1 MGSPSPLSYGRM
13 SPPRSLRVA
22 IAFYSMVRC
31 LRHCH
36 WIILHISPP
45 DLYGRGYSEAPMSPY
60 NTNLYT
66 TQLAFLMQYLKWEKA
81 NIVGLSMGGA
91 IAASFTSQFPHLVDE
106 GVGLIASAGLMEV
119 CAIASFQYHSTNRS
133 SRVTSHAH
141 LNLCPPRSSRRWHPR
156 GRSRYVCTRP

>member
-1 MGSPSPLSYGRM
+1 MAVIARFNCQSGTKVKA
-13 SPPRSLRVA
+13 RVA
-22 IAFYSMVRC
+22 RLFTSVLPRLWLI
-31 LRHCH
+31 
-36 WIILHISPP
+36 
-45 DLYGRGYSEAPMSPY
+45 GRSFE
-60 NTNLYT
+60 
-66 TQLAFLMQYLKWEKA
+66 LAFLMQYLKWEKA

-91 IAASFTSQFPHLVDE
+91 IAASFTSQFTYLVDE